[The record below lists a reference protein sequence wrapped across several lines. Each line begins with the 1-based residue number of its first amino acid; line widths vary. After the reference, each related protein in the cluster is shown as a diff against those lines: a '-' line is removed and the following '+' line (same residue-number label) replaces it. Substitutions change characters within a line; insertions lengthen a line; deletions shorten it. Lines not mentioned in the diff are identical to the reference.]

1 MKLMFIAAGFFVPL
15 SVISFFQVLPAPVG
29 TDWTGLATFIT
40 ALAGAVVL
48 IVNALRTKRIEE
60 KVDKSAVVQDM
71 IHVAVNSNMAA
82 AVKKIDEGTA
92 ELRLAKE
99 EISRLKAEAVREIKD
114 ELARFRQDSLPR
126 AR

>member
-29 TDWTGLATFIT
+29 TDWTGLATFVT
-40 ALAGAVVL
+40 AVAGAVVL

-60 KVDKSAVVQDM
+60 KVDKGAVVQDM